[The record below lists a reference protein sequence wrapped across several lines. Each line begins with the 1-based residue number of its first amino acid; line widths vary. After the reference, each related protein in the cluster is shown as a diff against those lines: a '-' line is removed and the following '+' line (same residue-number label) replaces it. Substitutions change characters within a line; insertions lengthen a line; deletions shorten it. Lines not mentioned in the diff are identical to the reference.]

1 MNELTKILKMADK
14 FCKEGNCG
22 LCSGAIN
29 SALNMVA
36 ELSTSNQQTQLAI
49 IAQEI
54 YDMMCNG
61 AWDQEWDSVKGKLCR
76 ALKQQAGAESIGCNC
91 PALFYCNMG

>member
-36 ELSTSNQQTQLAI
+36 ELSTSNQQTQPAKCHRCRGAGVLSSQGA
-49 IAQEI
+49 
-54 YDMMCNG
+54 DVCCPSCNG
-61 AWDQEWDSVKGKLCR
+61 RGT
-76 ALKQQAGAESIGCNC
+76 QQAGA
-91 PALFYCNMG
+91 

>member
-14 FCKEGNCG
+14 FCNEGNCG

-29 SALNMVA
+29 SAL
-36 ELSTSNQQTQLAI
+36 
-49 IAQEI
+49 
-54 YDMMCNG
+54 NG